1 MNIQWCQH
9 YLLTIQPFPVE
20 LLFSTC
26 QNYISYNCVAYAW
39 VLYFFLLL
47 FCFFFC
53 KHHKTLIAE
62 LYSKSKN

>member
-39 VLYFFLLL
+39 VLYFFSTFVLFLLL
-47 FCFFFC
+47 Q
-53 KHHKTLIAE
+53 AP
-62 LYSKSKN
+62 